1 MDKIDKIR
9 KARAAED
16 RPSPQGQPS
25 QQGFHLSDDS
35 KRAMESISAQMR
47 SAQSSIA
54 QSESPTAVIDESKV
68 VDSAFD
74 HMTSKPNLAIAS
86 IARRKEVESRCE
98 DVRIDELFVSGELR
112 QRVEIRPN
120 RLNVT
125 YRTLSSRE
133 DLYIKRRL
141 NEVRDENLRYA
152 EDRFLYMLLAA
163 HVHTY
168 NGRELPSILDENGD
182 IKDAL
187 FDKRFKFICDLPQLI
202 MEEIWVNFIWFEA
215 RVRRALE
222 AENLSG
228 G

>member
-1 MDKIDKIR
+1 MEKIDKIR
-9 KARAAED
+9 KARAAESREAPSAQ
-16 RPSPQGQPS
+16 RPS
-25 QQGFHLSDDS
+25 QGFELSEGS

-47 SAQSSIA
+47 TASTSVAESEAPESLLPDSKVIDGSFEHMTTKPSLSIA
-54 QSESPTAVIDESKV
+54 SV
-68 VDSAFD
+68 
-74 HMTSKPNLAIAS
+74 
-86 IARRKEVESRCE
+86 ARRKEVESRCPE
-98 DVRIDELFVSGELR
+98 VQIDELFISGELR
-112 QRVEIRPN
+112 QQVTIRPK
-120 RLNVT
+120 RLVVT

-168 NGRELPSILDENGD
+168 NGKELPSIQDEKGE
-182 IKDAL
+182 IQDAL

-222 AENLSG
+222 AENLSDG
-228 G
+228 